1 MEEEEKKVASAGEL
15 GVGEEGRE
23 EKMMRESVDREPG
36 EASFFL

>member
-1 MEEEEKKVASAGEL
+1 MEEEEKKVARHRQL
-15 GVGEEGRE
+15 GVGEEGRP